1 MDSAE
6 AVIAFGY
13 AKSFGLGD
21 GPSWIMVV
29 KKYR

>member
-1 MDSAE
+1 MESAE